1 MSTSEHAAEVAGREG
16 DPARPGIGPRRAL
29 RRLPLLVLPVVGI
42 ALWQIVSTMF
52 ETREWLLPAPASVAE
67 AMWTERADL
76 WFHGRATIAA
86 AALGLGLATVAGL
99 ALAALIAAS
108 RAAELTIYPWVVATQ
123 AVPLLALAP
132 IVAIWTDFGVAQVLV
147 AFLITF
153 FPIVVTGVDG
163 FRSTDP
169 ELLRAARSM
178 GASRTW
184 LWRHITFPSALPAL
198 FSGLKLAA
206 VFAVTG
212 AVVAEYVG
220 ADRGLGYLAE
230 ISTAQF
236 DTVLA
241 FAAIVWLAII
251 GVGFF
256 VATAVAERIA
266 LPHRHHSVRPAWR
279 RS

>member
-1 MSTSEHAAEVAGREG
+1 VTTRERRAAAEEREERASRPRP
-16 DPARPGIGPRRAL
+16 DARRVL
-29 RRLPLLVLPVVGI
+29 QRLPLLILPVLGLVI
-42 ALWQIVSTMF
+42 WQLVATF
-52 ETREWLLPAPASVAE
+52 LETREWLLPAPASVVE
-67 AMWTERADL
+67 TMWTERADL

-86 AALGLGLATVAGL
+86 ALIGLALAVVGGL
-99 ALAALIAAS
+99 ALAAIVAAS
-108 RAAELTIYPWVVATQ
+108 RAAELTVYPWVIATQ

-163 FRSTDP
+163 LRSADP
-169 ELLRAARSM
+169 ELVRTARSM
-178 GASRTW
+178 GASRGW
-184 LWRHITFPSALPAL
+184 LWRHVTFPSALPSL
-198 FSGLKLAA
+198 LSGLKLAS

-241 FAAIVWLAII
+241 FAAIAWLALI

-256 VATAVAERIA
+256 AAATLAERLA
-266 LPHRHHSVRPAWR
+266 LPHRHHAVRPAWR

>member
-1 MSTSEHAAEVAGREG
+1 MTTREHSEEARGRDESATPRTV
-16 DPARPGIGPRRAL
+16 DRRAL
-29 RRLPLLVLPVVGI
+29 ARRLPLVVLPAVGLVI
-42 ALWQIVSTMF
+42 WQLVATF
-52 ETREWLLPAPASVAE
+52 LETREWLLPAPAAVAE

-86 AALGLGLATVAGL
+86 ALIGLALAVVGGL

-184 LWRHITFPSALPAL
+184 LWRHVTFPSALPAL

-241 FAAIVWLAII
+241 FAAIVWLAVI

-256 VATAVAERIA
+256 VAAAVAERLA